1 MDEIS
6 RRIGEI
12 GIVPVVKLEDSA
24 AALPLGQALI
34 AGGIPVAEVTFRTA
48 AALDSIRALSQGLPG
63 LLVGAGTVV
72 KADQAKAAIEAGAK
86 FIVCPAW
93 VDEVVELCLQ
103 KGIAVLP
110 GVSGPD
116 GVARGAARGL
126 EILKFFPAE
135 ASGGLAMLDAL
146 AGPFAGIKF
155 VPTGGIDASN
165 VGAWA
170 KKPTVHAVGGSWMVR
185 PEAIASGDWSGIEKT
200 CKEAVLALHGFS
212 FGHMGINNADEATGA
227 QAARLFAELFG
238 FPLKEGSG
246 SFFASDSIEVMKK
259 PFLGARGH
267 IGIRCNNAERA
278 VARFR
283 DLGIGVKAE
292 TEKLEKGR
300 LKTIY
305 LDLEIAGFAIHII
318 GP

>member
-1 MDEIS
+1 MDETS

-12 GIVPVVKLEDSA
+12 GIVPVVKLEDA
-24 AALPLGQALI
+24 AAAIPLGRALL

-48 AALDSIRALSQGLPG
+48 AALDSIRVLSRDLPG

-72 KADQAKAAIEAGAK
+72 KADQARAAIEAGAR

-93 VDEVVELCLQ
+93 VDEVVDLCLE
-103 KGIAVLP
+103 KGVPVLP

-116 GVARGAARGL
+116 GVAKGAALGI

-165 VGAWA
+165 IGAWA
-170 KKPTVHAVGGSWMVR
+170 KKPSVHALGGSWMVR
-185 PEAIASGDWSGIEKT
+185 PEAIAAGDWTGIEKT
-200 CKEAVLALHGFS
+200 CREAVLALHGFS
-212 FGHMGINNADEATGA
+212 FGHLGINNPDEAAGA
-227 QAARLFAELFG
+227 KVAGLFAELFG
-238 FPLKEGSG
+238 FGLKEGTG
-246 SFFASDSIEVMKK
+246 SFFASDSVEVMKK
-259 PFLGARGH
+259 PFLGERGH

-283 DLGIGVKAE
+283 DLGIGTKPE
-292 TEKLEKGR
+292 TQKLEKGR

-305 LDLEIAGFAIHII
+305 LDLEIAGFAVHLI
-318 GP
+318 GS